1 MHCLRQSLASLFC
14 TLTKDMGH
22 GWVFRVIRLAEPGSC
37 FAGGCVRVFD
47 KVESITAIWYFGTRG
62 RLSLDSGPGALKD
75 GDLVIFV
82 SLTNKSERAH
92 EPELSAL
99 IPFELRLRL
108 LRRP

>member
-1 MHCLRQSLASLFC
+1 M
-14 TLTKDMGH
+14 
-22 GWVFRVIRLAEPGSC
+22 FRGIRLAEPSSC
-37 FAGGCVRVFD
+37 FAGGRVRVFD

-75 GDLVIFV
+75 RDLVIFI
-82 SLTNKSERAH
+82 SLTNKSEQAH

-99 IPFELRLRL
+99 VSFELRPHF

>member
-22 GWVFRVIRLAEPGSC
+22 GWVFRVIRLAESGSC
-37 FAGGCVRVFD
+37 FAGGRVRVFD

-75 GDLVIFV
+75 RGSSF
-82 SLTNKSERAH
+82 SSR
-92 EPELSAL
+92 
-99 IPFELRLRL
+99 
-108 LRRP
+108 